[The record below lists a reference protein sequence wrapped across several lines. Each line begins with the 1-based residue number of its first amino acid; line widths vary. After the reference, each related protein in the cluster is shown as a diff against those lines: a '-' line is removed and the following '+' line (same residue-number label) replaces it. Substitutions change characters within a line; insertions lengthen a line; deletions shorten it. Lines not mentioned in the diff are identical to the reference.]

1 MPGPARRGVPV
12 SDPLISLTAVRR
24 RFPGAEVD
32 TLAGVDLT
40 VATGERLAVVGPSGS
55 GKSTLLFVMG
65 LLDTPTSGSVAL
77 GGRDV
82 GTLDDA
88 ARAAL
93 RREHLGFVFQDHH
106 LLPQA
111 TALEN
116 VLVPWFADGRPNAA
130 ARDRARDLLTRLG
143 LGDRLDH
150 RPEALSTGQRQRV
163 AVARALV
170 RRPRLV
176 LADEPTGSLD
186 RARARELVDL
196 LTRLQDDVA
205 VVVVTHD
212 PEVAAAFPRTLRL
225 VDGRLA
231 DAAVAG

>member
-1 MPGPARRGVPV
+1 
-12 SDPLISLTAVRR
+12 
-24 RFPGAEVD
+24 
-32 TLAGVDLT
+32 
-40 VATGERLAVVGPSGS
+40 SGS

-116 VLVPWFADGRPNAA
+116 VLVPTLILPAAEQAA
-130 ARDRARDLLTRLG
+130 AAERARELLGTVG
-143 LGDRLDH
+143 LADRLDH
-150 RPEALSTGQRQRV
+150 RPAALSGGECQRV
-163 AVARALV
+163 AVVRALINQPQV
-170 RRPRLV
+170 L

-186 RARARELVDL
+186 GRAAEQLGDLLGALVVERALALVTVTHADRLAARMRRTLVLADGVLAAPGGARA
-196 LTRLQDDVA
+196 
-205 VVVVTHD
+205 
-212 PEVAAAFPRTLRL
+212 
-225 VDGRLA
+225 
-231 DAAVAG
+231 